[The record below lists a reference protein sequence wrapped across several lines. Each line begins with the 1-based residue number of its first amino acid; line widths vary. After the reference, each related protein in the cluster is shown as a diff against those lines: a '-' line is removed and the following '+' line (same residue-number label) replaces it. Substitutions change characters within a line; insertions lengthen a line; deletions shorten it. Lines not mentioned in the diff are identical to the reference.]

1 MGIVLGFVCI
11 FLFLLLCAKALT
23 RKFHLKRADA
33 FLFKL
38 HKPVSVLLI
47 LVCLF
52 HIIAVLPVIKTRHI
66 LLTVSGICAIFF
78 MILLIILCHK
88 AKPKALKL
96 RLHRI
101 FAFLMALAIIFHI
114 GIYYID
120 FAAYQDKIA
129 TVSIEEI
136 NFSQIKDGTYIG
148 EYDAGYIY
156 AKVQVTI
163 DDGAMTDLILLEHR
177 NERGKPAEAILPEI
191 INRQSLTVD
200 TISGATNSSL
210 VIKAAIQKALQNSQT
225 R

>member
-1 MGIVLGFVCI
+1 MGILLGFLCV
-11 FLFLLLCAKALT
+11 FLFLLLCAKVLS

-33 FLFKL
+33 FLFKF

-47 LVCLF
+47 LLCLLHF
-52 HIIAVLPVIKTRHI
+52 IAVLPVLKTRHI

-88 AKPKALKL
+88 VKPKALKL

-101 FAFLMALAIIFHI
+101 FAFLMALTIIFHI

-129 TVSIEEI
+129 AISIEEI
-136 NFSQIKDGTYIG
+136 DFSQIKDGTYIG
-148 EYDAGYIY
+148 EYNAGYIY

-163 DDGAMTDLILLEHR
+163 NGGAMTDLILLEHK
-177 NERGKPAEAILPEI
+177 NERGKPAEAILPDI
-191 INRQSLTVD
+191 LNRQSLTVD

-210 VIKAAIQKALQNSQT
+210 VIKAAIQEALQNSQT